1 MGAQKYKKGQGEPE
15 KRKSNEYWLQG
26 PIITCC
32 KIIKN
37 REFGFKKYN
46 NRNEKFT
53 RRTQQQI

>member
-37 REFGFKKYN
+37 REYSMEVWKG
-46 NRNEKFT
+46 
-53 RRTQQQI
+53 